1 MVDMYHKGEN
11 KIKIV
16 PFEIRCTNC
25 GSHNVEVFAY
35 EYRDLGIV
43 CMTCGSRLDDC
54 ASYNETTYREE

>member
-1 MVDMYHKGEN
+1 MYHKVEYLGKN
-11 KIKIV
+11 NFV

-35 EYRDLGIV
+35 EYRDLGII

-54 ASYNETTYREE
+54 STYNETTYKEE